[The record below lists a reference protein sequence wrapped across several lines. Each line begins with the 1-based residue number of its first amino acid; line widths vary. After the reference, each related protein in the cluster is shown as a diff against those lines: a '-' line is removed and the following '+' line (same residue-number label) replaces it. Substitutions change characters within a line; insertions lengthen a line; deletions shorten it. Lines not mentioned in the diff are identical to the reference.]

1 LRACVE
7 SSEGSRKC
15 GVYLRE
21 GAILRKITLNRRG
34 RTLWILIGSI
44 CKSNLGGRIKSTEN
58 CFLDG
63 RLFPC
68 LKPLIRCPDYAT
80 KLSQNLDLRERGLLD
95 KKDRI
100 EIGLNPRVRIAERRT
115 LCRGFCWPGAMRLK
129 KIGAYFGIGES
140 GVGQASRRV
149 EKRMKR
155 DRRVNQKLEALEKR
169 IIK

>member
-1 LRACVE
+1 VNFI
-7 SSEGSRKC
+7 SD
-15 GVYLRE
+15 YLMDT
-21 GAILRKITLNRRG
+21 ITISKIPKVSINRRG

-68 LKPLIRCPDYAT
+68 LKPLIRCPGYAT

-100 EIGLNPRVRIAERRT
+100 EIGLNPRVRIADRKT
-115 LCRGFCWPGAMRLK
+115 LCLGFCWPGAMRLK
-129 KIGAYFGIGES
+129 KIGVYLGIGES
-140 GVGQASRRV
+140 GVG
-149 EKRMKR
+149 
-155 DRRVNQKLEALEKR
+155 
-169 IIK
+169 